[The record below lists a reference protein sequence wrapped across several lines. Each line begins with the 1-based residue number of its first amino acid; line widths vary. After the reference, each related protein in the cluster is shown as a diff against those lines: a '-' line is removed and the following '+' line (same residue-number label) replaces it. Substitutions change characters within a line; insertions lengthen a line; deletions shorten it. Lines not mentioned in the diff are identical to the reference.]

1 MELTLNTVKE
11 LVKQQF
17 PQWQNLDVSPVEK
30 SGHDNRTFHL
40 GNEMTLRLPSGKD
53 YVAQVEKEARWLPV
67 LADKL
72 SLPITRPIEMGEP
85 SESFPYPWSVNT
97 YLQGETAS
105 IDNIFDL
112 VSFADELGVFLK
124 ELQQI
129 ETFGAPISGDHN
141 FYRGSSPKVYH
152 EEVAEALEKLSCKL
166 PVDKLQIIWDKA
178 ISSNWDKKL
187 VWIHGDIAPGNLIV
201 KDEHLSGVIDF
212 GIMSVGDP
220 ACDYAMAWTFF
231 EGESRSVFLK
241 ELDEETINRA
251 RGWALWKALITYDD
265 EALFEGAN
273 KAIGEILVEFEGEN
287 Q

>member
-1 MELTLNTVKE
+1 MEITLENVKE

-17 PQWQNLDVSPVEK
+17 PKWQNLEISPVEK

-40 GNEMTLRLPSGKD
+40 GSDMTLRLPSGKD
-53 YVAQVEKEARWLPV
+53 YVAQVEKEDQWLPF

-85 SESFPYPWSVNT
+85 NEIFPYPWSVNT

-105 IDNIFDL
+105 LDNISDL
-112 VSFADELGVFLK
+112 VSFADELGTFLK

-129 ETFGAPISGDHN
+129 ETQGAPVSGTHN

-152 EEVAEALEKLSCKL
+152 EEVITALEKLSDKL
-166 PVDKLQIIWDKA
+166 PVDQLEVIWDKA
-178 ISSNWDKKL
+178 ISSEWNKKA
-187 VWIHGDIAPGNLIV
+187 VWLHGDIASGNLIV
-201 KDEHLSGVIDF
+201 KDSHLSGVIDF

-231 EGESRSVFLK
+231 EGISRKVFLK

-251 RGWALWKALITYDD
+251 RGWALWKALITYND

-273 KAIGEILVEFEGEN
+273 KAIEEILVEFEEMN
-287 Q
+287 